1 MGRRQMTSRPPR
13 QHMESTLDNTLR
25 KTTWTSRGHRA
36 RAQVAGMEEEMQRLT
51 FLTRYRVSFRVITK
65 IILTVYLRNTEM
77 ILSSTSRFR
86 PHSIL
91 IHLMVATTTL
101 VVAATDPVALMI
113 LTVGHTTLS
122 KSPSH
127 LERTPGKVEEAVQQ
141 RLPQPEEAVTTIPVK
156 ITIQWTQSSE
166 WMWILMILKLVVELM
181 TMMPLFLTTISL
193 HLSLLEI

>member
-1 MGRRQMTSRPPR
+1 
-13 QHMESTLDNTLR
+13 
-25 KTTWTSRGHRA
+25 
-36 RAQVAGMEEEMQRLT
+36 MEEEMQRLT

-77 ILSSTSRFR
+77 ILSSTSRFK

-113 LTVGHTTLS
+113 LTVGHTILS

-127 LERTPGKVEEAVQQ
+127 LERTPGKVEEVVQQ
-141 RLPQPEEAVTTIPVK
+141 RLPQPEEAVKTIPVK
-156 ITIQWTQSSE
+156 ITIQ
-166 WMWILMILKLVVELM
+166 
-181 TMMPLFLTTISL
+181 
-193 HLSLLEI
+193 

>member
-1 MGRRQMTSRPPR
+1 
-13 QHMESTLDNTLR
+13 
-25 KTTWTSRGHRA
+25 
-36 RAQVAGMEEEMQRLT
+36 MEEEMQRLT
-51 FLTRYRVSFRVITK
+51 FLTRYRVSFRVTTK
-65 IILTVYLRNTEM
+65 IIWTAYLRNTEM

-91 IHLMVATTTL
+91 IHLMVATTTSVVL
-101 VVAATDPVALMI
+101 VATDPVALMI
-113 LTVGHTTLS
+113 LTVGHTTTLS